1 MIDRR
6 SLLKGFG
13 AVAAGGA
20 VTTVSAASAAAA
32 PRRVAA
38 TTGARDRGRGGAF
51 QDPKGVRSRV
61 FILNDASGD
70 PDGLFATVHAL
81 LCTSTAVTGVVTTLN
96 SDDPSSTP
104 ATDGVP
110 IARELLRL
118 MGLAG
123 AVPVYAGSN
132 DKLASRTAPQPSDG
146 ARALIAEAT
155 RTDTSLPLY
164 VTVGGNL
171 TDVASAYLMRP
182 DIAGKFTLVWIG
194 GAPYPAGGREY
205 NLFQDPVAV
214 QVVFN
219 DSPIDMWQVPSNA
232 YAQNAV
238 SVTELQLH
246 VKPHGRIGAW
256 LYAQLLNR
264 LNNPPQ
270 GFPNLGEQ
278 YVLGDSP
285 LVLLTA
291 LTNAYDPTGSGGVGG
306 AQYDPIYAP
315 LVNTDGTYQARSSGR
330 QIRVYR
336 SVDSR
341 LIFGDFFAK
350 LKLNYG

>member
-1 MIDRR
+1 MINRR
-6 SLLKGFG
+6 NLLKNVGLI
-13 AVAAGGA
+13 AAGGA
-20 VTTVSAASAAAA
+20 AATVSTAPASAAPDRRPAA
-32 PRRVAA
+32 HP
-38 TTGARDRGRGGAF
+38 RGRWSGGAF
-51 QDPKGVRSRV
+51 RDPKGPRARV
-61 FILNDASGD
+61 FDLNDASGD

-81 LCTSTAVTGVVTTLN
+81 LSTATTVTGLVTTLN

-110 IARELLRL
+110 IAREMLRL
-118 MGLAG
+118 MGLSRS
-123 AVPVYAGSN
+123 VPVYAGSN
-132 DKLASRTAPQPSDG
+132 VKLTDRTTPQPSDG

-155 RTDTSLPLY
+155 RTDTTLPLY

-171 TDVASAYLMRP
+171 TDVASAYLMQP
-182 DIAGKFTLVWIG
+182 DIASKFTLVWIG
-194 GAPYPAGGREY
+194 GAPYPGGGREY
-205 NLFQDPVAV
+205 NLSQDPIAA
-214 QVVFN
+214 QVIFN
-219 DSPIDMWQVPSNA
+219 DSPIEIWQVPSNA

-238 SVTELQLH
+238 GLTELQEH
-246 VKPHGRIGAW
+246 VRPHGRIGAW

-291 LTNAYDPTGSGGVGG
+291 LTNAYDPTGSGGVGS
-306 AQYDPIYAP
+306 AHYDTMYAP
-315 LVNTDGTYQARSSGR
+315 NINPDGTYQARSSGR
-330 QIRVYR
+330 QIRVYN

-341 LIFGDFFAK
+341 LILGDFFSK
-350 LKLNYG
+350 LKMNYG

>member
-6 SLLKGFG
+6 SLLKGVG
-13 AVAAGGA
+13 VMAAGGA
-20 VTTVSAASAAAA
+20 VTTASAGTAAAA
-32 PRRVAA
+32 PARRHAA
-38 TTGARDRGRGGAF
+38 PPRERSGGGAF
-51 QDPKGVRSRV
+51 RDPKGPRARV
-61 FILNDASGD
+61 FDLNDASGD
-70 PDGLFATVHAL
+70 PDGLFATAHAL
-81 LCTSTAVTGVVTTLN
+81 LSTATVVTGLVTTLN

-110 IARELLRL
+110 IAREMLRL
-118 MGLAG
+118 MGLGG

-132 DKLASRTAPQPSDG
+132 LKLSDRTTPQPSDG

-155 RTDTSLPLY
+155 RTDTTLPLY

-182 DIAGKFTLVWIG
+182 DIASKFTLVWIG
-194 GAPYPAGGREY
+194 GAPYPAGGREF
-205 NLFQDPVAV
+205 NLSQDPIAA

-219 DSPIDMWQVPSNA
+219 DSPIPIWQVPSNA

-238 SVTELQLH
+238 GVTELQDH

-291 LTNAYDPTGSGGVGG
+291 LTNAYDPTGSGGVGS
-306 AQYDPIYAP
+306 AQYDTMYAP
-315 LVNTDGTYQARSSGR
+315 LINSDGTYQSRSSGR
-330 QIRVYR
+330 QIRVYK

-350 LKLNYG
+350 LKMNYG

>member
-1 MIDRR
+1 MINRR
-6 SLLKGFG
+6 SLLKGMG
-13 AVAAGGA
+13 AFAAGGA
-20 VTTVSAASAAAA
+20 MTTGSSASAATPRDGHAA
-32 PRRVAA
+32 V
-38 TTGARDRGRGGAF
+38 GSRGRWGGGAF
-51 QDPKGVRSRV
+51 RDPKGARSRV

-81 LCTSTAVTGVVTTLN
+81 MCSSTAVTGMVTTLN

-110 IARELLRL
+110 IAQELLRL
-118 MGLAG
+118 MGLAHTI
-123 AVPVYAGSN
+123 PVHAGSN
-132 DKLASRTAPQPSDG
+132 TKLNSRTAPQPSDG

-205 NLFQDPVAV
+205 NLMQDPIAV

-219 DSPIDMWQVPSNA
+219 DSPVEIWQVPSNA

-238 SVTELQLH
+238 SDTELQLN

-291 LTNAYDPTGSGGVGG
+291 LTNAYDPTGAGGVGS
-306 AQYDPIYAP
+306 AQYDTMYAP

-330 QIRVYR
+330 QIRVYK

>member
-6 SLLKGFG
+6 SLLKGAG
-13 AVAAGGA
+13 LMAAGGA
-20 VTTVSAASAAAA
+20 VSTASTAPAVAASGSRPAARSDDGLA
-32 PRRVAA
+32 
-38 TTGARDRGRGGAF
+38 GGAF
-51 QDPKGVRSRV
+51 QDPKGARARV
-61 FILNDASGD
+61 FDLNDASGD

-81 LCTSTAVTGVVTTLN
+81 LSTSTVITGLVTTLN

-110 IARELLRL
+110 IAREMLRL
-118 MGLAG
+118 MSLSRS
-123 AVPVYAGSN
+123 VPVYAGSN
-132 DKLASRTAPQPSDG
+132 VKLADRTTPQPSDG
-146 ARALIAEAT
+146 ARALIAQAT
-155 RTDTSLPLY
+155 RTDTTLPLY

-182 DIAGKFTLVWIG
+182 DIASKFTLVWIG

-205 NLFQDPVAV
+205 NLSQDPIAA
-214 QVVFN
+214 QVLFN
-219 DSPIDMWQVPSNA
+219 DSPIAIWQVPSNA
-232 YAQNAV
+232 YSQNAV
-238 SVTELQLH
+238 GVTELQLH

-291 LTNAYDPTGSGGVGG
+291 LTNAYDPTGTSGTGS
-306 AQYDPIYAP
+306 AQYDTMYAP
-315 LVNTDGTYQARSSGR
+315 LINTDGTYQARSSGR
-330 QIRVYR
+330 QIRVYK

-350 LKLNYG
+350 LKMNYG

>member
-6 SLLKGFG
+6 TLLKGAG
-13 AVAAGGA
+13 LMAAGGA
-20 VTTVSAASAAAA
+20 VTTAATAPASAAVRREPAA
-32 PRRVAA
+32 H
-38 TTGARDRGRGGAF
+38 THGSWGGGAF
-51 QDPKGVRSRV
+51 QDPKGARARV
-61 FILNDASGD
+61 LDLNDASGD

-81 LCTSTAVTGVVTTLN
+81 LSTSTVVTGLVTTLN

-110 IARELLRL
+110 IAREMLRL
-118 MGLAG
+118 MGLSRS
-123 AVPVYAGSN
+123 VPVYAGSN
-132 DKLASRTAPQPSDG
+132 VKLTNRTTPQTSDG

-155 RTDTSLPLY
+155 RTDTTLPLY

-182 DIAGKFTLVWIG
+182 DIASKFTLVWIG

-205 NLFQDPVAV
+205 NLSQDPTAA

-219 DSPIDMWQVPSNA
+219 DSPIPIWQVPSNA

-238 SVTELQLH
+238 GVTELQLH

-291 LTNAYDPTGSGGVGG
+291 LTNAYDPTGSGGVGS
-306 AQYDPIYAP
+306 AQYDTMYAP
-315 LVNTDGTYQARSSGR
+315 LINPDGTYQARSSGR
-330 QIRVYR
+330 QIRVYK

-350 LKLNYG
+350 LRLNYG

>member
-1 MIDRR
+1 MINRR
-6 SLLKGFG
+6 SLLKGAG
-13 AVAAGGA
+13 VVAAGGA
-20 VTTVSAASAAAA
+20 FTAAPAPASADS
-32 PRRVAA
+32 RRRTAGHA
-38 TTGARDRGRGGAF
+38 HAGGDGRAF
-51 QDPKGVRSRV
+51 VDPKGPRARV
-61 FILNDASGD
+61 FDLNDASGD

-81 LCTSTAVTGVVTTLN
+81 LSTSTVVTGLVTTLN

-110 IARELLRL
+110 IAREMLRL
-118 MGLAG
+118 MGLSRS
-123 AVPVYAGSN
+123 VPVYAGS
-132 DKLASRTAPQPSDG
+132 DVKLANRTTPAPSDG

-182 DIAGKFTLVWIG
+182 DIASKFTLVWIG

-205 NLFQDPVAV
+205 NLFQDPIAA

-219 DSPIDMWQVPSNA
+219 DSTIPIWQVPSNA

-238 SVTELQLH
+238 GITELQLH

-291 LTNAYDPTGSGGVGG
+291 LTNAYDPTGSGGVGS
-306 AQYDPIYAP
+306 AQYDTMYAP
-315 LVNTDGTYQARSSGR
+315 LINTDGTYQSRSSGR

-350 LKLNYG
+350 LALHYG